1 MKTEAAPWT
10 FAGQRMLVIG
20 GGGGIGQSVCAGLL
34 AGGAEVWCLDHP
46 AVSVPAG
53 THPLPCDL
61 ADPAAIHAALVT
73 LAASTA
79 HLDGLIHAAG
89 ITRDGVLWKLTPD
102 DWSSVMRVNLDS
114 AYHALHTALPLLRL
128 SPQGRVVLIT
138 SINGERG
145 KRGQSNYAASKAGLI
160 GLARSLAREVGP
172 LGIRVN
178 CVAPGF
184 INTPLTASLPEAVRD
199 AAIAETALGRLGEPA
214 DVAHAVLF
222 LLSAYSRHITGQVL
236 RVDGGQLMA

>member
-1 MKTEAAPWT
+1 MNTEAAPWT

-20 GGGGIGQSVCAGLL
+20 GGGGIGQSICAGLL
-34 AGGAEVWCLDHP
+34 AAGAEVWCLDHP
-46 AVSVPAG
+46 TVPVPPG
-53 THPLPCDL
+53 TNPLPCDL
-61 ADPAAIHAALVT
+61 ADSAAIHAALAA
-73 LAASTA
+73 LAASA
-79 HLDGLIHAAG
+79 GHLDGLVHAAG
-89 ITRDGVLWKLTPD
+89 ITRDGVLWKLSPE
-102 DWSSVMRVNLDS
+102 DWSSVIQVNLDS
-114 AYHALHTALPLLRL
+114 AYYVLHAALPLLRL
-128 SPQGRVVLIT
+128 SSQGRVVLIT

-184 INTPLTASLPEAVRD
+184 INTPLTASLPPAVRD
-199 AAIAETALGRLGEPA
+199 LALSETALGRLGEPA
-214 DVAHAVLF
+214 DVADAVLF
-222 LLSAYSRHITGQVL
+222 LLSTFSRHITGQVL